1 MYNFDL
7 SNFPIVKVKLIG
19 KIEND
24 NDFKSFTKEW
34 EELYNYNE
42 NFIMI
47 FDTSEIGN
55 VNLKYCFLLSYFIKK
70 LKKKNPQYLS
80 FSLIYTPSSYIE
92 KMLRFIFY
100 LSSPI
105 APVYIIK
112 KFETDYVDNLINN
125 IKSENKIHDKT
136 IYLIKP
142 HKK

>member
-24 NDFKSFTKEW
+24 NDFKSFTQEW
-34 EELYNYNE
+34 ENLYNYNE

-47 FDTSEIGN
+47 FDTSEIGY

-70 LKKKNPQYLS
+70 LKKRNPQYLS

-92 KMLRFIFY
+92 RLLRFIFY

-112 KFETDYVDNLINN
+112 NLEDNYIENLLNN
-125 IKSENKIHDKT
+125 IKSENKIDDKT

-142 HKK
+142 